1 MAESERNTALMMICT
16 FFSRVLGILKNRA
29 LSVHFGAGPV
39 ADAMN
44 FSFNLANSLR
54 KLFAEGSLGQA
65 YLPLLAEGR
74 KDDERAERLMN
85 QILSLLVL
93 IFIVLLL
100 FSVLLGRQ
108 TVDFLG
114 DWEDA
119 RSAAVAASLL
129 PWFTIFLFF
138 ISSSILVQSVLQT
151 RGRFLA
157 SALAPLMFSLVLLVS
172 LMVLPD
178 HIAHYSMAVGA
189 VAGALAEFYSVFI
202 PLRRLGFRFRLT
214 LDFSG
219 HDFRS
224 VISRWIPGSLS
235 SLVAIVSQSVT
246 MYLASS
252 LGTGGLSAL
261 SNSIIFYQ
269 APYGIVFSAV
279 QSVFYPQLSAAAD
292 EKERALRLSS
302 ALEYLYTFLLPAT
315 LILLPLMQLMI
326 ASLLQKGAFSAAD
339 TLLTAQVLGWYLAAM
354 VPMSFY
360 AMLQRLLMSRGEY
373 RLNLLVTSLVS
384 VLDMVLMIVLM
395 NCGCGISSLSLA
407 TFISSTAGAA
417 VLFVRAGD
425 FPWKSF
431 LCRIARIT
439 GANALT
445 VILALCYIKWNP
457 QDWLAGSSIVNV
469 MHFVFRAAVM
479 LLSTVLGYV
488 LLRVDFITQLRS
500 RRHGLR

>member
-1 MAESERNTALMMICT
+1 MSSYVQRLRARLASCPALDVPFLAILLILLCYGLIML
-16 FFSRVLGILKNRA
+16 FSAGYAVA
-29 LSVHFGAGPV
+29 LYRRG
-39 ADAMN
+39 DAYTYIRPQ
-44 FSFNLANSLR
+44 L
-54 KLFAEGSLGQA
+54 LFAALGVVA
-65 YLPLLAEGR
+65 MY
-74 KDDERAERLMN
+74 
-85 QILSLLVL
+85 
-93 IFIVLLL
+93 
-100 FSVLLGRQ
+100 
-108 TVDFLG
+108 
-114 DWEDA
+114 
-119 RSAAVAASLL
+119 AASLVDYHIWHKL
-129 PWFTIFLFF
+129 AWP
-138 ISSSILVQSVLQT
+138 IL
-151 RGRFLA
+151 GI
-157 SALAPLMFSLVLLVS
+157 SLVLLVS

-292 EKERALRLSS
+292 ERERALRLSS

-360 AMLQRLLMSRGEY
+360 AMLQRLLMARGEY
-373 RLNLLVTSLVS
+373 RLNLLVTTLVS

-407 TFISSTAGAA
+407 TLISSTAGAA

-431 LCRIARIT
+431 LRRIARIT